1 MSGTDLTKF
10 AEVLGAKK
18 ADLAR
23 NGLGLQGIA
32 IERTAD
38 ELEEAQSRFE
48 RELAIDALNRDSA
61 ARRSIAMALARIKDH
76 TYGICVH
83 CAEEISQRR
92 LEAVPWT
99 PFCIGCQEAADL
111 GQENVLESLEQRYP
125 DAA

>member
-1 MSGTDLTKF
+1 MTNRETKNRMSGTDITRF

-32 IERTAD
+32 IERAAD
-38 ELEEAQSRFE
+38 ELEEAQGRFE

-61 ARRSIAMALARIKDH
+61 VRRHIAMALARIEDH
-76 TYGICVH
+76 AYGICVH
-83 CAEEISQRR
+83 CDGQMSQRR

-99 PFCIGCQEAADL
+99 PFCIAARNP
-111 GQENVLESLEQRYP
+111 QK
-125 DAA
+125 